1 MRTLTVFCKQ
11 TTCPSSETLLSYQIQ
26 SRASEQAQWITEHLC
41 SCEFC
46 GAELRLLSEHF
57 EADDEDCP
65 TTVIPVH
72 LRKLAE
78 ALLGSTE
85 LSGIVS
91 FSEITMERERLTLTD
106 A

>member
-11 TTCPSSETLLSYQIQ
+11 TTCPSSETLLSYQAQ
-26 SRASEQAQWITEHLC
+26 GRASEQAQWITEHLC

-46 GAELRLLSEHF
+46 GAELKLLSEHF
-57 EADDEDCP
+57 QVADEDCP
-65 TTVIPVH
+65 TTVIPAH
-72 LRKLAE
+72 LRTLAE

-91 FSEITMERERLTLTD
+91 FSEITVERERLTLTD